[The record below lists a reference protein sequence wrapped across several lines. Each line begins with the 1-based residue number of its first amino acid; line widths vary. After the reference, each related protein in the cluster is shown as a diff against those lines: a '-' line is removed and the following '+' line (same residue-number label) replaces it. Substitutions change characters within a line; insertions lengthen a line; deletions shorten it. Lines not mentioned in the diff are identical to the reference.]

1 MSQAIDKATSN
12 KEIAQILQQA
22 EAQAEEN
29 YKQGVKAE
37 AIQAIDDAVKAKE
50 MAIEKSDLTTE
61 EKAALKGNVEAHAN
75 EAKATIATLD
85 NDVEVAELAS
95 EAVTNITLMGMDDE
109 TAKATAKDTIAALS
123 TLTPEQQDQ
132 LSQAID
138 KATSNK
144 EIAQILQQ
152 AEAQAEENYKQG
164 VKAEAIQAID
174 DAVKA
179 KEMAIEKSDLT
190 TEEKAA
196 LKGNVEAHAN
206 EAKATIAT
214 LDNDV
219 EVAELASE
227 AVTNITLMGMDDETA
242 KATAKDTIAAL
253 STLTPEQQDQLS
265 QAIDKATSNKE
276 IAQILQQAEAQAE
289 ENYKQGVKAEAIQ
302 AIDDAVKAKEM
313 AIEKSDLTTEEK
325 AALKG
330 NVEAHANEAKAT
342 IATLDN
348 DVEVAE
354 LANEAVTNITL
365 MGMDDETAKATAKD
379 TIAALSTLTPEQQDQ
394 LSQAIDKATSNKE
407 IAQILQ
413 QAEAQAEENYK
424 QGVKA
429 KQFKTVMT
437 PSKLKK
443 WQSRRVT

>member
-1 MSQAIDKATSN
+1 M
-12 KEIAQILQQA
+12 
-22 EAQAEEN
+22 
-29 YKQGVKAE
+29 KAE
-37 AIQAIDDAVKAKE
+37 TIQKQLMTPSKLKKWRIGKV
-50 MAIEKSDLTTE
+50 LTTE

-227 AVTNITLMGMDDETA
+227 AT
-242 KATAKDTIAAL
+242 
-253 STLTPEQQDQLS
+253 QL
-265 QAIDKATSNKE
+265 
-276 IAQILQQAEAQAE
+276 
-289 ENYKQGVKAEAIQ
+289 
-302 AIDDAVKAKEM
+302 
-313 AIEKSDLTTEEK
+313 
-325 AALKG
+325 
-330 NVEAHANEAKAT
+330 
-342 IATLDN
+342 
-348 DVEVAE
+348 
-354 LANEAVTNITL
+354 
-365 MGMDDETAKATAKD
+365 
-379 TIAALSTLTPEQQDQ
+379 P
-394 LSQAIDKATSNKE
+394 
-407 IAQILQ
+407 
-413 QAEAQAEENYK
+413 
-424 QGVKA
+424 
-429 KQFKTVMT
+429 
-437 PSKLKK
+437 
-443 WQSRRVT
+443 

>member
-1 MSQAIDKATSN
+1 M
-12 KEIAQILQQA
+12 
-22 EAQAEEN
+22 
-29 YKQGVKAE
+29 KAE

-242 KATAKDTIAAL
+242 KATIK
-253 STLTPEQQDQLS
+253 
-265 QAIDKATSNKE
+265 
-276 IAQILQQAEAQAE
+276 IL
-289 ENYKQGVKAEAIQ
+289 
-302 AIDDAVKAKEM
+302 
-313 AIEKSDLTTEEK
+313 
-325 AALKG
+325 
-330 NVEAHANEAKAT
+330 
-342 IATLDN
+342 
-348 DVEVAE
+348 
-354 LANEAVTNITL
+354 
-365 MGMDDETAKATAKD
+365 
-379 TIAALSTLTPEQQDQ
+379 
-394 LSQAIDKATSNKE
+394 
-407 IAQILQ
+407 LQ
-413 QAEAQAEENYK
+413 HYQ
-424 QGVKA
+424 
-429 KQFKTVMT
+429 
-437 PSKLKK
+437 P
-443 WQSRRVT
+443 

>member
-1 MSQAIDKATSN
+1 MQHYPA
-12 KEIAQILQQA
+12 
-22 EAQAEEN
+22 
-29 YKQGVKAE
+29 
-37 AIQAIDDAVKAKE
+37 
-50 MAIEKSDLTTE
+50 
-61 EKAALKGNVEAHAN
+61 
-75 EAKATIATLD
+75 
-85 NDVEVAELAS
+85 
-95 EAVTNITLMGMDDE
+95 
-109 TAKATAKDTIAALS
+109 
-123 TLTPEQQDQ
+123 LTPEQQDQ

-289 ENYKQGVKAEAIQ
+289 ENYKQGVKAEAE
-302 AIDDAVKAKEM
+302 VHRK
-313 AIEKSDLTTEEK
+313 L
-325 AALKG
+325 
-330 NVEAHANEAKAT
+330 VEAELGST
-342 IATLDN
+342 PN
-348 DVEVAE
+348 DSASAEAE
-354 LANEAVTNITL
+354 LTREELSKSGEFSNPDGFEEENLGDYYVGSEDEA
-365 MGMDDETAKATAKD
+365 DATAEDFAGEFDKND
-379 TIAALSTLTPEQQDQ
+379 AHGKLVESELGATPND
-394 LSQAIDKATSNKE
+394 SAS
-407 IAQILQ
+407 
-413 QAEAQAEENYK
+413 AEAEL
-424 QGVKA
+424 
-429 KQFKTVMT
+429 T
-437 PSKLKK
+437 
-443 WQSRRVT
+443 RRVIKIRGIQ